1 MAATSTQ
8 LLAPCL
14 LSLDTAT
21 GPCSAAVWKNGRVAA
36 YVENTK
42 PIMQSASLILM
53 IEDALKQSGT
63 DYEELT
69 AVAATIGPGS
79 FTGIRVALAAARA
92 ICYARKIPGMG
103 YTTLQVLSFA
113 MQKQSAYTLA
123 LLNAGKG
130 EQYFQYYSNTPWC
143 PLHEPQ
149 LATLEQAL
157 KDTPAS
163 NIAVAGNIV
172 VTDPRFINTNIT
184 FPRADALAELAA
196 AHPKL
201 AQDSLR
207 PFYIRPPDA
216 KLPTVKINSQRP

>member
-1 MAATSTQ
+1 MAATQ
-8 LLAPCL
+8 NCLLA
-14 LSLDTAT
+14 LDTAT

-36 YVENTK
+36 YVENIK
-42 PIMQSASLILM
+42 PVMQSASLILM

-63 DYEELT
+63 GYEELT

-113 MQKQSAYTLA
+113 MQKQSAHKLANTLA

-130 EQYFQYYSNTPWC
+130 EQYFQYYSNKPWA

-149 LATLEQAL
+149 LATLDQAL
-157 KDTPAS
+157 KDTPAG

-172 VTDPRFINTNIT
+172 VTDPRFTNTNIT
-184 FPRADALAELAA
+184 FPRADALAELAS
-196 AHPKL
+196 AHPEL

-216 KLPTVKINSQRP
+216 KLPVAKINTQRP